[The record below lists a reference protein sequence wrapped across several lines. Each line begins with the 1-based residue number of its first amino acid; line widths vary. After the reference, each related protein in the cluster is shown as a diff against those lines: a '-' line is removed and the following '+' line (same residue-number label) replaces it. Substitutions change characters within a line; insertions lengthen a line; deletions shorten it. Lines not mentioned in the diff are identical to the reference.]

1 MRTILSLVLIGGL
14 LMLQGCPAVAVIAVA
29 GAAAGV
35 TYTVMGIAEKTFNEE
50 YDVVLASLQ
59 KALVNLDIKTGDT
72 KRIEETGVVV
82 TTQIEAYAR
91 DLTISI
97 AVERI
102 TDKATRV
109 LVEAN
114 QKYLKKDT
122 ATATEILIQTA
133 NNFPKK
139 P

>member
-14 LMLQGCPAVAVIAVA
+14 LTLQGCPAVAVIAVA

-50 YDVVLASLQ
+50 YDVVLASVQ

-72 KRIEETGVVV
+72 KRTEEKGVVV

-97 AVERI
+97 AVERV
-102 TDKATRV
+102 TDRATRV
-109 LVEAN
+109 VVDAN
-114 QKYLKKDT
+114 RQYVMKDSS
-122 ATATEILIQTA
+122 TATEILIQTA